1 VYSDSSSHLRHKVS
15 ASFRKPVDS
24 NGDIRWNSGKDRMAL
39 MDPTGKSWTLNF
51 FMHRIL
57 SFLIFSDKK
66 ATFFKHKEALVSYLR
81 RFMWPLGTPDSLS
94 MPPLK
99 CVSFQVNLFSPFFLI
114 QLHKHYSITS
124 VLFFFLVIKNIYKK
138 GPFVPFFPWLL
149 NFFFFSLKC

>member
-1 VYSDSSSHLRHKVS
+1 MYSDSSSHLRHKVS

-66 ATFFKHKEALVSYLR
+66 ATFLNTKKPSFLTWEGSCDPWGLPTLYPCPPSNVFLFKWIYSHL
-81 RFMWPLGTPDSLS
+81 
-94 MPPLK
+94 
-99 CVSFQVNLFSPFFLI
+99 FFLI
-114 QLHKHYSITS
+114 QLHKHYSIAS
-124 VLFFFLVIKNIYKK
+124 VLFFF
-138 GPFVPFFPWLL
+138 FFW
-149 NFFFFSLKC
+149 